1 MGIFYA
7 ALNRSSKA
15 GFRVIVFCLFSA
27 WAFPGFGQTES
38 DHEDV
43 IYLINKSKYRGEI
56 LDWDRDSLVRMRTW
70 SGLEIDVPKD
80 MIKRIVQKR
89 VPGVD
94 PRFSHG
100 RFYKAVTLG
109 FGTIDAEGSFLFDA
123 QFGYQ
128 FNRWALVGLST
139 GAHILDVNSQLQSVP
154 LMLEWRAFPFQR
166 RLSPYIGLRG
176 GLCFPWEEEDPWAQD
191 RDYLT
196 SYAGNALAGLQLGQI
211 GEAAF
216 LMETGYQFNR
226 IHSEQRWED
235 SKGNP
240 IVHHRS
246 ELLQRWTFRI
256 GVIF

>member
-1 MGIFYA
+1 MANSVRFASLQLVLLG
-7 ALNRSSKA
+7 
-15 GFRVIVFCLFSA
+15 LFFA
-27 WAFPGFGQTES
+27 WVQPVVGQSTGG
-38 DHEDV
+38 HEDI
-43 IYLINKSKYRGEI
+43 IYLVNKGRYRGEI
-56 LDWDRDSLVRMRTW
+56 IDWDREGQVRIRTW
-70 SGLEIDVPKD
+70 NGLEVDVPKE
-80 MIKRIVQKR
+80 MIRRIVQKR

-166 RLSPYIGLRG
+166 RLSPYVGLRG

-191 RDYLT
+191 QDYLT
-196 SYAGNALAGLQLGQI
+196 SYAGNAIAGLQLGQI

-226 IHSEQRWED
+226 IHSEQRY
-235 SKGNP
+235 
-240 IVHHRS
+240 
-246 ELLQRWTFRI
+246 I
-256 GVIF
+256 GRASGRERV